1 MKRDIVKIL
10 LLYVLWQKVE
20 QGEDLCIWEQ
30 LAYAGKH
37 TLATAK
43 VWAPVVYDG
52 DSCAAVRQGRRRL
65 TRSASMRPKARDR
78 GQFVPA
84 HMMHVG
90 TPLSRCASRFST

>member
-10 LLYVLWQKVE
+10 LLYVVRQKVE

-37 TLATAK
+37 TLTTAK
-43 VWAPVVYDG
+43 VWAPIVYDG
-52 DSCAAVRQGRRRL
+52 DSCAAVHQVERL
-65 TRSASMRPKARDR
+65 LTSMRPKARDR

-90 TPLSRCASRFST
+90 TPPQLVCLQIST